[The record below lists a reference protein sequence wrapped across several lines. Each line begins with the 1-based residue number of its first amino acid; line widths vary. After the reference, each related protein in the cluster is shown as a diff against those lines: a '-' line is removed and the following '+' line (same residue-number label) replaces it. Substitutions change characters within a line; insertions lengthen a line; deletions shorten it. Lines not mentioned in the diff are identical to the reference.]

1 MYLLGIDLG
10 TSGVK
15 TALFD
20 FCGNLAASD
29 TVSYPL
35 YQPQNGWAEQ
45 NPEDWWTATVQSIR
59 HTIAKSGIKPIDI
72 RSVGLSG
79 QMHGLVMLDKNG
91 QVLRKA
97 ILWCDG
103 RTARECEELTLR
115 VGAQKLIDIT
125 ANPALTG
132 FTASKILWVRNH
144 EPDIYQACAHILLPK
159 DFIRYRLTGEFA
171 TDVSDASGMQL
182 LDIANRCWSQE
193 LLDILEIDR
202 TLLADVYESCE
213 QTGTITPQ
221 ASAETGLNAGTV
233 VAAGASDN
241 GSAAVGNGCVR
252 DGRAFLTIGTSGVVY
267 AHTSQMLQ
275 DQKGR
280 IHTFCAPVPGQWH
293 VMGVTQAAGLSLKWL
308 RDTICSEETAVAKHL
323 HTDPYRLMDQEA
335 ALAPIGANRLLF
347 LPYLMGERTPHLDPD
362 IRGAFIGLSAI
373 HTKADLIR
381 AVLEG
386 VSYSLCDCMEI
397 IQACGVPIVRIT
409 ACGGGSSSPLWREIL
424 ADVLGRSI
432 DLLNSKEG
440 AALGAAILGGVSAK
454 IYKSVEEACDNI
466 LQVVKTTET
475 DHQNHQS
482 YRKYYQIYDS
492 LYDGI
497 RQACKDLAGC

>member
-1 MYLLGIDLG
+1 MYILGIDLG

-20 FCGNLAASD
+20 FFGNLITAK
-29 TVSYPL
+29 TVEYPL

-45 NPEDWWTATVQSIR
+45 YPNDWWEATVQSIR
-59 HTIAKSGIKPIDI
+59 QVIAAAGVKPHDI

-79 QMHGLVMLDKNG
+79 QMHGLVMLDKGG
-91 QVLRKA
+91 QPLRNA
-97 ILWCDG
+97 IIWCDV
-103 RTARECEELTLR
+103 RTAQECEQITQK
-115 VGAQKLIDIT
+115 VGAQRLIDIT

-132 FTASKILWVRNH
+132 FTASKILWVKNH
-144 EPDIYQACAHILLPK
+144 QPDLYEQCAHILLPK

-182 LDIANRCWSQE
+182 LDIANRCWSDDV
-193 LLDILEIDR
+193 LDALEIDKS
-202 TLLADVYESCE
+202 LLADVYESCE
-213 QTGTITPQ
+213 QTGAVTP
-221 ASAETGLNAGTV
+221 AAATETGLAAGTV

-241 GSAAVGNGCVR
+241 GSAAVGNGVVC

-267 AHTSQMLQ
+267 AHTAQMRL
-275 DQKGR
+275 DKKGR

-308 RDTICSEETAVAKHL
+308 RDTICGEEKTAAKAQG
-323 HTDPYRLMDQEA
+323 TDPYVLMDNLA
-335 ALAPIGANRLLF
+335 AQSPIGANRLLY

-362 IRGAFIGLSAI
+362 IRGAFVGLSAM
-373 HTKADLIR
+373 HTKGDLIR

-386 VSYSLCDCMEI
+386 VAYSLRDCAEI
-397 IQACGVPIVRIT
+397 IAACELPISRIT
-409 ACGGGSSSPLWREIL
+409 ACGGGSSSPLWRDIL
-424 ADVLGRSI
+424 ADVLGREI
-432 DLLNSKEG
+432 GLLNSSEG

-454 IYKSVEEACDNI
+454 VYNSVGEACDNI
-466 LQVVKTTET
+466 LQVVKTAPVNAE
-475 DHQNHQS
+475 HHAVYNQF
-482 YRKYYQIYDS
+482 YPIYTS

-497 RQACKDLAGC
+497 RPACKALANC